1 MTKSPLVRYGA
12 LVAAALAVLTLLR
25 FKPWQ
30 REPAAPTGGTTNG
43 ATPVAARKTL
53 TVGFL
58 PVT

>member
-1 MTKSPLVRYGA
+1 MSSSIKIGA
-12 LVAAALAVLTLLR
+12 AVVAVVALLALLR

-30 REPAAPTGGTTNG
+30 RDESANRVTATG
-43 ATPVAARKTL
+43 AVRQAL

>member
-1 MTKSPLVRYGA
+1 MLRSSSARWA
-12 LVAAALAVLTLLR
+12 LGVVAVLAVLALLR

-30 REPAAPTGGTTNG
+30 RSHTDQNLADAG
-43 ATPVAARKTL
+43 AAREQL

>member
-1 MTKSPLVRYGA
+1 MTIAVI
-12 LVAAALAVLTLLR
+12 AVLALLR

-30 REPAAPTGGTTNG
+30 REPAAPTGGTATG
-43 ATPVAARKTL
+43 ATPVAARETL